1 MLAVLL
7 QSADTKLGSPVPQLG
22 EIADPRPGRGEV
34 LVGVRATAMNRAD
47 LLQIRGLYP
56 PPPGESEV
64 PGLECA
70 GEIDELGVEVNGWRV
85 GDRVMALLGGGGH
98 GEKVAAPVGQLM
110 RIPAGLGFEEA
121 AALPEVA
128 ISSWT
133 NLAHEGGLREGQSV
147 LITAAASGV
156 GIFAVQLAR
165 ELGAAQVLV
174 AGRRLERLEK
184 LRELGADT
192 CLELDG
198 WFPNAVR
205 DATDGQGV
213 DLIVDL
219 AGGSGV
225 GTHLKALK
233 EGGRLVLVG
242 VLAGARAEID
252 LADVLKRRLQI
263 VGSVLRARTRAEKAG
278 LVADFLAFASRRL
291 EDGRLRPIVHKIYPF
306 REIAEAY
313 AQMEEGGV
321 FGKLVL
327 SVGASNRGKG
337 DPDRNH
343 PGCHRQENAHPGFH
357 RHSS

>member
-1 MLAVLL
+1 MLAVLPL
-7 QSADTKLGSPVPQLG
+7 PADTRAGSPVPQLG
-22 EIADPRPGRGEV
+22 EIPDPRPGRGEV
-34 LVGVRATAMNRAD
+34 LVRIRATAMNRAD

-56 PPPGESEV
+56 SPPGESEV

-70 GEIDELGVEVNGWRV
+70 GEIEELGEEVNGWQP

-98 GEKVAAPVGQLM
+98 AEKAVAPVGQLM
-110 RIPAGLGFEEA
+110 RIPAGLSFEEA

-128 ISSWT
+128 ITSWT
-133 NLAHEGGLREGQSV
+133 NLAYEGRLREGQSV

-174 AGRRLERLEK
+174 AGRSLDRLEK

-198 WFPNAVR
+198 WFPKAVR
-205 DATDGQGV
+205 DATAGNGV

-219 AGGSGV
+219 AGGSEV

-233 EGGRLVLVG
+233 VGGRLVLVG
-242 VLAGARAEID
+242 ILAGARAEID
-252 LADVLKRRLQI
+252 LADLLRRRLQI
-263 VGSVLRARTRAEKAG
+263 VGSVLRARTRAEKAR
-278 LVADFLAFASRRL
+278 LVADFLAFASPRL
-291 EDGRLRPIVHKIYPF
+291 EDGRLRPIVHKIYPL

-327 SVGASNRGKG
+327 SVGGSTA
-337 DPDRNH
+337 
-343 PGCHRQENAHPGFH
+343 
-357 RHSS
+357 